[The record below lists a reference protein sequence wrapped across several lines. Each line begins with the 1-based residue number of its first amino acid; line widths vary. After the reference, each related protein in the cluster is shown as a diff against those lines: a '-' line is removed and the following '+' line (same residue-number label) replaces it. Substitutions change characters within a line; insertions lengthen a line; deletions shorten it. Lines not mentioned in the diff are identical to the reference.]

1 MEKRD
6 RVAKQTS
13 ISTKATAIPASPPKM
28 EVYANDKKK
37 MTKGYVFLVEKF
49 C

>member
-6 RVAKQTS
+6 RVAKKS
-13 ISTKATAIPASPPKM
+13 SKIHKGNFYPRFSSKK

-37 MTKGYVFLVEKF
+37 LIKSITFLVEKF